1 MTEHEM
7 QTALNDLF
15 AELILATDC
24 DEFPDNIP
32 DELRDID
39 MVQTYEEAG
48 LLTSDAGL
56 VLRLKGGRGEFQITV
71 RRSR

>member
-24 DEFPDNIP
+24 DEFPDNLP
-32 DELRDID
+32 EELHEVE

-48 LLTSDAGL
+48 LLTSDAGI
-56 VLRLKGGRGEFQITV
+56 VLRMKSGAEYQVTV